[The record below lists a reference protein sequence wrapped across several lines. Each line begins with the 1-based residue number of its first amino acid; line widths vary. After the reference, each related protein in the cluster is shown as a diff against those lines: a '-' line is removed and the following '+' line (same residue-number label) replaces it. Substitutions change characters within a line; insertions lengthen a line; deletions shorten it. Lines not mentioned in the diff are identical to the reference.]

1 MYQIFCFEAYQILI
15 MKVDNY
21 WIRLVSFKKKKN
33 IARTLKMMVCEEV
46 KTKWCYVE

>member
-21 WIRLVSFKKKKN
+21 WIRLVSFKKKKHCSN
-33 IARTLKMMVCEEV
+33 FENDGL
-46 KTKWCYVE
+46 